1 MSGNIVSSY
10 TGLDALTWMKKCL
23 KAARSQCKSVYLAI
37 LARSSEPYCRYCKRI
52 LFLLLAAVSHIEASI
67 SAFAEVHATVSVSVS
82 SMLGSGRPA
91 VLGIG
96 NSPLRVG
103 FAFPS
108 HFRRL
113 VIPHTCYSRANF
125 STTHMCNM

>member
-1 MSGNIVSSY
+1 MSGNMVSSY
-10 TGLDALTWMKKCL
+10 TGLYALTWMKKCL
-23 KAARSQCKSVYLAI
+23 ETACSPCKSAYLAI
-37 LARSSEPYCRYCKRI
+37 LARSSELYCPYCKQI
-52 LFLLLAAVSHIEASI
+52 LLLRAAVSHVAAAI
-67 SAFAEVHATVSVSVS
+67 SAFAEVHAAASVSVS
-82 SMLGSGRPA
+82 STLGSGRPA

-113 VIPHTCYSRANF
+113 VIPHTC
-125 STTHMCNM
+125 